1 MILLAVMVLAVILKL
16 LQTSSLDD
24 EDPLPRV
31 SPKQF
36 LSDDDGLCWALHSC
50 YIKTE
55 VFFSFW
61 SYFNHKISQILYLYV
76 L

>member
-1 MILLAVMVLAVILKL
+1 MILLAVIVLAVILKL

-50 YIKTE
+50 YI
-55 VFFSFW
+55 
-61 SYFNHKISQILYLYV
+61 N
-76 L
+76 